1 MQDDRAGVVKKYVFD
16 LNNIK
21 KAPLFI
27 WTLCPGQQVVTFTDF
42 APHAS
47 PCCTDYRLSQS
58 ELLGSS
64 KYELSELL
72 GSSKYELSGWRKLPN
87 RPWTAL
93 KKIFRCWRSI
103 APKTIE
109 QINRVSRRWVL
120 EMSPNDATSPRACW
134 SNPCSRQPPAID
146 LFALFFTRI
155 PMLICSRIFPWTR
168 R

>member
-1 MQDDRAGVVKKYVFD
+1 MAIELKYVFD
-16 LNNIK
+16 LNKIK
-21 KAPLFI
+21 KALFII
-27 WTLCPGQQVVTFTDF
+27 WTLCPGQQAVTFTDF

-47 PCCTDYRLSQS
+47 PCWTDYRFSQT

-64 KYELSELL
+64 MC
-72 GSSKYELSGWRKLPN
+72 ELSGWQKLPN

-109 QINRVSRRWVL
+109 QISLVSRGWIL

-134 SNPCSRQPPAID
+134 LSNPCSRQSPAID
-146 LFALFFTRI
+146 LLALFSTRI
-155 PMLICSRIFPWTR
+155 SMLICRRIFHHYVELKSLNIR
-168 R
+168 